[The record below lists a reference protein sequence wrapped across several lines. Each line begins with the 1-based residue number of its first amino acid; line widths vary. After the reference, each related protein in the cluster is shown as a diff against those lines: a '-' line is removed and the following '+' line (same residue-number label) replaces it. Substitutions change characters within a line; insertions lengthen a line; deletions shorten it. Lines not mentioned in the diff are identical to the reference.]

1 MEKKRTSIFLI
12 FFLCVPFLLFGCGD
26 DKLPEPIPLSSQP
39 TAKVVISPPSGA
51 VSQGSVFTR
60 TVEVQ
65 NLKGT
70 FFAAFD
76 VTYNPAVIEFQNVAE
91 GTFLNKNGTDATSVQ
106 VALQNAAQGSVAVGL
121 TRLGPI
127 GDVSGSG
134 MLLTLTFKAVGPG
147 ITRLAFQHPRGLK
160 NSDNQDVTS
169 SWEDGTVTVQ

>member
-1 MEKKRTSIFLI
+1 MINGIKKILPLIGLLMVMILSGCPPPPDPDNPTPPAPVARVVLSPADGTVKPGETFMRTINAENVGNTFYVGFDLTYDAS
-12 FFLCVPFLLFGCGD
+12 
-26 DKLPEPIPLSSQP
+26 
-39 TAKVVISPPSGA
+39 VVEYLDA
-51 VSQGSVFTR
+51 TEGS
-60 TVEVQ
+60 
-65 NLKGT
+65 
-70 FFAAFD
+70 
-76 VTYNPAVIEFQNVAE
+76 
-91 GTFLNKNGTDATSVQ
+91 FLNKNRSNSTS
-106 VALQNAAQGSVAVGL
+106 LQNALVNGTQGRVAVGL